1 MTPLEEARTAS
12 LVEFKAALKAAR
24 ALLGFRLTDQNAYA
38 RAVQAAT
45 KAHVDRMK
53 ALDLAGET
61 AVAVKMPPVS
71 ENDG

>member
-61 AVAVKMPPVS
+61 AVVVKMPPAS